1 MSKIEKIKSK
11 IKEDSI
17 YNNLLYSCRVS
28 LGDTHERAEIEEC
41 MRYVYPE
48 YLRRKARILACDF
61 GEIES
66 CEESEKQENTKN
78 NGNLVSRFLILFFS
92 LVFLV
97 STVSIILITF
107 FIM

>member
-1 MSKIEKIKSK
+1 MTELEKMKLK
-11 IKEDSI
+11 KKEDAI
-17 YNNLLYSCRVS
+17 YHNLLYSCRVS

-41 MRYVYPE
+41 MKYVYPE
-48 YLRRKARILACDF
+48 YLRRKARILAYDF

-66 CEESEKQENTKN
+66 YEEGDEQKSPKK
-78 NGNLVSRFLILFFS
+78 NGNLISRFLILFFS

-97 STVSIILITF
+97 STVSIILIVF